1 MADPPLALTYVAPAL
16 DLPPWLSYT
25 SSPTATV
32 LAAYTVATLA
42 ANGAPTVITG
52 AVEITRYETVLLQL
66 AITVD
71 SAADVRGQDLGDL
84 YTTAGGT
91 ETETVVNEYG
101 GTRRFTLG
109 AGETSATAAP
119 TSPSATGAPPRASAA
134 TSPNPPSPSQGAT
147 AEPTTLPPSTDSST
161 FQLSP
166 STTTAPST
174 SAGSPT
180 SPTNALSS
188 ASQAQASLSSAL
200 ASAAS
205 ASSLDPQAVSSLSSA
220 LASASSAAAALSSL
234 SALSSAPTPTT
245 SFPSS
250 SSPPSITPS
259 SSSPPGSSSA
269 SSSSPSTAADTAAS
283 RAGSLTGSQLA
294 AAIAAPICFFFL
306 VLALLLLCCCCVRR
320 RRRRR
325 ADRRLAEEHGL
336 LGGPSGGGGGGGSRG
351 GSPGGIMWEWVPH
364 RRPSEPSGRTSRAS
378 VRSVLS
384 RATGGLFGGAA
395 GRSTRSGSTPG
406 SSPRDARERGFLG
419 SSGGNVTSAS
429 HEVPA
434 LAPRQY
440 GPAGEAD
447 VAEGVGPSTPLLGGE
462 SPRRASPERASR
474 SPRVHYI
481 DFNALPALAAPF
493 EDVDLASPRPDA
505 DASADDGSFGSPPR
519 DMQETSTRPL
529 ALPILPPIPATN
541 GALRLSTLYD
551 PPVITHL
558 PPSPSSYEP
567 PPLGA
572 PRHLDVPNDD
582 SDSASSRS
590 GGHKRD
596 TRLGY
601 LSWTHGGG
609 ESDNERAVSGYG
621 PELTP
626 PQTPEDEE
634 PGLRGVGEDED
645 SLEGGPMLST
655 RPGALRRSFSSELSE
670 TGVPD
675 SALFLNDPRWTGARR
690 PSPPPF
696 SSFEPTATSSIS
708 YDPPIFIHR
717 QAPHD
722 VDAGLCPHPHPRHS
736 HTSGT
741 TDSLSRYDDG
751 SSLAP
756 SAFPL
761 DSPLVY
767 PSPRFGLPQSSS
779 ASMSAS
785 RNRTVGRERS
795 VESGLS
801 LERIAASF
809 GSVKD
814 GLASGL
820 GFDFGEG
827 GAGSRR
833 SVGRNREI
841 STESMTDPFHHTYSS
856 FQRRLPSLPSPAN
869 TPPRH
874 PLHSR
879 SSQSLRRPRSQP
891 SLIFQSIP
899 ETSPEQGAATAAA
912 VRRYVD
918 PYEDGEESLLD
929 ADEYGARYGDEYDG
943 GAKRWRGATSRLS
956 VDE

>member
-16 DLPPWLSYT
+16 NLPPWLSYT
-25 SSPTATV
+25 SSPTATI

-42 ANGAPTVITG
+42 ADGVPTLITG

-109 AGETSATAAP
+109 AGETSAAAAP
-119 TSPSATGAPPRASAA
+119 TSPSATATPSRASAT
-134 TSPNPPSPSQGAT
+134 TSPAVALNRLKTDIFSTVSYDKLKGGAGRC
-147 AEPTTLPPSTDSST
+147 P
-161 FQLSP
+161 FIR
-166 STTTAPST
+166 
-174 SAGSPT
+174 
-180 SPTNALSS
+180 
-188 ASQAQASLSSAL
+188 QASSSVFIVGVGVCNEGVVAGPASRLEPVERFGLGLVCLSAT
-200 ASAAS
+200 
-205 ASSLDPQAVSSLSSA
+205 
-220 LASASSAAAALSSL
+220 SSAA
-234 SALSSAPTPTT
+234 TPTT
-245 SFPSS
+245 NLVSS
-250 SSPPSITPS
+250 SSPSSITPS
-259 SSSPPGSSSA
+259 SSSPVDSTNA
-269 SSSSPSTAADTAAS
+269 SSSSLPSSAADASAARS
-283 RAGSLTGSQLA
+283 GSLTGSQLA

-306 VLALLLLCCCCVRR
+306 VIALLLLCCCCARR

-325 ADRRLAEEHGL
+325 ADRGLAEEHGL
-336 LGGPSGGGGGGGSRG
+336 LGGAGAGAGGGGRH
-351 GSPGGIMWEWVPH
+351 GSPSGIMWEWVPH
-364 RRPSEPSGRTSRAS
+364 RRPSEPNGRTSRAS
-378 VRSVLS
+378 IRSVLS
-384 RATGGLFGGAA
+384 RATGGLLGGAA

-406 SSPRDARERGFLG
+406 SSPRDARERGFLA
-419 SSGGNVTSAS
+419 SSGGNATSEERA
-429 HEVPA
+429 A
-434 LAPRQY
+434 LGPGQY

-447 VAEGVGPSTPLLGGE
+447 VAEGVGPSTPLLGVE
-462 SPRRASPERASR
+462 SPERSSPEEPSR
-474 SPRVHYI
+474 SPRVHYL
-481 DFNALPALAAPF
+481 DFNARPTVAVPF

-505 DASADDGSFGSPPR
+505 AGSFGSPPR
-519 DMQETSTRPL
+519 EMQQTRTRPV
-529 ALPILPPIPATN
+529 ALPLLPPIPSTN

-572 PRHLDVPNDD
+572 PRRLDVSSGDLDD
-582 SDSASSRS
+582 VSSMSD
-590 GGHKRD
+590 GHKRD

-601 LSWTHGGG
+601 LSWTQGGGG

-634 PGLRGVGEDED
+634 PGLRVGGDDDDD
-645 SLEGGPMLST
+645 SLDGGPMLST

-675 SALFLNDPRWTGARR
+675 SALFLNDPRWTGARQ

-722 VDAGLCPHPHPRHS
+722 VEVGLRPQSHPRHS
-736 HTSGT
+736 ATSGT

-767 PSPRFGLPQSSS
+767 PSPRFGVPHLAS
-779 ASMSAS
+779 ASAVSAS

-814 GLASGL
+814 GLGSGL
-820 GFDFGEG
+820 GFDFGGEG
-827 GAGSRR
+827 GGSRR

-841 STESMTDPFHHTYSS
+841 STESMTDPFQHPYSS

-879 SSQSLRRPRSQP
+879 SSQSLRRPHSQP

-918 PYEDGEESLLD
+918 PYADGEESLLD
-929 ADEYGARYGDEYDG
+929 ADEYGGGYGDAYVG
-943 GAKRWRGATSRLS
+943 GAKRWMGVSSRVS
-956 VDE
+956 VEE

>member
-16 DLPPWLSYT
+16 NLPPWLSYT
-25 SSPTATV
+25 SSPTATI

-42 ANGAPTVITG
+42 ADGVPTLITG

-109 AGETSATAAP
+109 AGETSAAAAP
-119 TSPSATGAPPRASAA
+119 TSPSATATPSRASAT
-134 TSPNPPSPSQGAT
+134 TSPGAPSASQGASI
-147 AEPTTLPPSTDSST
+147 EPTAPPSSSDPPSA
-161 FQLSP
+161 QLSP
-166 STTTAPST
+166 STASRPTSSAPSATT
-174 SAGSPT
+174 SSKAAPED
-180 SPTNALSS
+180 ALSS
-188 ASQAQASLSSAL
+188 AKQAQASLSSAL
-200 ASAAS
+200 ASATR

-220 LASASSAAAALSSL
+220 LASASSVSSL
-234 SALSSAPTPTT
+234 SATSSAATPTT
-245 SFPSS
+245 NLVSS
-250 SSPPSITPS
+250 SSPSSITPS
-259 SSSPPGSSSA
+259 SSSPVDSTNA
-269 SSSSPSTAADTAAS
+269 SSSSLPSSAADASAARS
-283 RAGSLTGSQLA
+283 GSLTGSQLA

-306 VLALLLLCCCCVRR
+306 VIALLLLCCCCARR

-325 ADRRLAEEHGL
+325 ADRGLAEEHGL
-336 LGGPSGGGGGGGSRG
+336 LGGAGAGAGGGGRH
-351 GSPGGIMWEWVPH
+351 GSPSGIMWEWVPH
-364 RRPSEPSGRTSRAS
+364 RRPSEPNGRTSRAS
-378 VRSVLS
+378 IRSVLS
-384 RATGGLFGGAA
+384 RATGGLLGGAA

-406 SSPRDARERGFLG
+406 SSPRDARERGFLA
-419 SSGGNVTSAS
+419 SSGGNATSEERA
-429 HEVPA
+429 A
-434 LAPRQY
+434 LGPGQY

-447 VAEGVGPSTPLLGGE
+447 VAEGVGPSTPLLGVE
-462 SPRRASPERASR
+462 SPERSSPEEPSR
-474 SPRVHYI
+474 SPRVHYL
-481 DFNALPALAAPF
+481 DFNARPTVAVPF

-505 DASADDGSFGSPPR
+505 AGSFGSPPR
-519 DMQETSTRPL
+519 EMQQTRTRPV
-529 ALPILPPIPATN
+529 ALPLLPPIPSTN

-572 PRHLDVPNDD
+572 PRRLDVSSGDLDD
-582 SDSASSRS
+582 VSSMCD
-590 GGHKRD
+590 GHKRD

-601 LSWTHGGG
+601 LSWTQGGGG

-634 PGLRGVGEDED
+634 PGLRVGGDDDDD
-645 SLEGGPMLST
+645 SLDGGPMLST

-675 SALFLNDPRWTGARR
+675 SALFLNDPRWTGARQ

-722 VDAGLCPHPHPRHS
+722 VEVGLRPQSHPRHS
-736 HTSGT
+736 ATSGT

-767 PSPRFGLPQSSS
+767 PSPRFGVPHLAS
-779 ASMSAS
+779 ASAVSAS

-814 GLASGL
+814 GLGSGL
-820 GFDFGEG
+820 GFDFGGEG
-827 GAGSRR
+827 GGSRR

-841 STESMTDPFHHTYSS
+841 STESMTDPFQHPYSS

-879 SSQSLRRPRSQP
+879 SSQSLRRPHSQP

-918 PYEDGEESLLD
+918 PYADGEESLLD
-929 ADEYGARYGDEYDG
+929 ADEYGGGYGDAYVG
-943 GAKRWRGATSRLS
+943 GAKRWMGVSSRVS
-956 VDE
+956 VEE

>member
-1 MADPPLALTYVAPAL
+1 MADPPLDLTYVAPAL

-42 ANGAPTVITG
+42 PNGSPTLITG
-52 AVEITRYETVLLQL
+52 AVQITRYETVLLQL

-109 AGETSATAAP
+109 ASEMTAGAAPTSATATA
-119 TSPSATGAPPRASAA
+119 APP
-134 TSPNPPSPSQGAT
+134 P
-147 AEPTTLPPSTDSST
+147 
-161 FQLSP
+161 
-166 STTTAPST
+166 TAPPAST
-174 SAGSPT
+174 ATP
-180 SPTNALSS
+180 S
-188 ASQAQASLSSAL
+188 ASQAPTSSIAPPTSSPSPSPAPAASATPSTPIASSPTLAPDALSSTSRAQVSLSSAL

-205 ASSLDPQAVSSLSSA
+205 ASSLDPQAVASLSSA
-220 LASASSAAAALSSL
+220 LASASSALSSR
-234 SALSSAPTPTT
+234 SALSSDDT
-245 SFPSS
+245 SAASPPSS
-250 SSPPSITPS
+250 SSPSSIS
-259 SSSPPGSSSA
+259 SLTSSTSST
-269 SSSSPSTAADTAAS
+269 SSSSPSSVADTAAS
-283 RAGSLTGSQLA
+283 RSGSLTGSQLA

-306 VLALLLLCCCCVRR
+306 VLALLALCCCCVRR

-325 ADRRLAEEHGL
+325 AERRLAEEDGL
-336 LGGPSGGGGGGGSRG
+336 LGARGGGGGVRG
-351 GSPGGIMWEWVPH
+351 GHDGSPSGIMWEWVPH

-378 VRSVLS
+378 VRSVIS
-384 RATGGLFGGAA
+384 RATGGLLGGAA

-406 SSPRDARERGFLG
+406 SSPRDARERGFLA
-419 SSGGNVTSAS
+419 SSGGHVPSGEAS
-429 HEVPA
+429 G

-440 GPAGEAD
+440 GPAGEVD
-447 VAEGVGPSTPLLGGE
+447 VADGVGPSTPLLGVE
-462 SPRRASPERASR
+462 SPRSGSPEPPAR

-481 DFNALPALAAPF
+481 DFDALPVGAAAF
-493 EDVDLASPRPDA
+493 HDVDLTSPRPDIG
-505 DASADDGSFGSPPR
+505 ADDDEDSFGAPPR
-519 DMQETSTRPL
+519 EMQETSTRPL

-551 PPVITHL
+551 PPVITQL

-567 PPLGA
+567 PLLGA
-572 PRHLDVPNDD
+572 PRSLDVSNGDSDD
-582 SDSASSRS
+582 SSSRS
-590 GGHKRD
+590 EGHKRD

-601 LSWTHGGG
+601 LSWTHSGG

-626 PQTPEDEE
+626 PQTPEDEGL
-634 PGLRGVGEDED
+634 GLRVVGEDED
-645 SLEGGPMLST
+645 SLEGGGPMLST
-655 RPGALRRSFSSELSE
+655 QPSAMRRSFSSELSE

-717 QAPHD
+717 HEPYD
-722 VDAGLCPHPHPRHS
+722 IDAGLRPHPHPRHS
-736 HTSGT
+736 ATSGT

-767 PSPRFGLPQSSS
+767 PSPPFNVPHS
-779 ASMSAS
+779 ASAAASLAAS
-785 RNRTVGRERS
+785 RTRTVGRERS

-827 GAGSRR
+827 GGARR
-833 SVGRNREI
+833 SAGRNREI
-841 STESMTDPFHHTYSS
+841 STESMTDPFQHSYSS

-879 SSQSLRRPRSQP
+879 SAQSLRRPRSQP

-899 ETSPEQGAATAAA
+899 EASPEHGEATAAA
-912 VRRYVD
+912 ARRYVD

-929 ADEYGARYGDEYDG
+929 AGEYGEGYGELYAG
-943 GAKRWRGATSRLS
+943 SAKRWIGGSSRAS
-956 VDE
+956 IEP